1 MERKFICPV
10 CGNSKQEFIATFKF
24 VPYCTKCFCVK
35 NGLLVSLR
43 KKNASPPKKGEEKN
57 SIEDVPEETPPLS
70 QKGKKAYVPD
80 SFLRLDYE
88 LSDEQKSLSQRIID
102 NYVAGKDSL
111 LYAVCGSGKTEVSY
125 GLLDYALK
133 NGLTAGFAL
142 PRRDVVIELHQ
153 RLVKAFPSKKV
164 VAVYGGHVAEKEGD
178 IIVLTTHQLIR
189 YSNYFDVLI
198 MDEVDAFP
206 YAGNKELEDA
216 FHESLRG
223 HCLLMSAAPSTELV
237 KEFSDDNHDILMMHT
252 RFHQQPIP
260 VPRPVYIH
268 GPNKFQFL
276 NDKVDYYYKQKKP
289 LFIFVPSIPQ
299 AESLYRVLS
308 IKPARGNYVTS
319 KRPDKEAVIADFRE
333 GRYDYLVTTAILE
346 RGVTVKNLNVIVFGA
361 ANGIYDAATLVQ
373 IAGRAGR
380 KSDAPHGDVFFIA
393 DRETAAIKKAIS
405 EIRYCNTF
413 LSNLSEPD

>member
-1 MERKFICPV
+1 MEKKFICPICENDDEKLV
-10 CGNSKQEFIATFKF
+10 GLYKQ
-24 VPYCTKCFCVK
+24 VPYCTRCFKVENGFLMPNKGISNASK
-35 NGLLVSLR
+35 NPDKDGLVPFPDEMPSLR
-43 KKNASPPKKGEEKN
+43 PIPEKRKEAPASY
-57 SIEDVPEETPPLS
+57 LC
-70 QKGKKAYVPD
+70 
-80 SFLRLDYE
+80 LDYE
-88 LSDEQKSLSQRIID
+88 LSDEQKELSAKIVS
-102 NYVAGKDSL
+102 NYVSGKDTL

-125 GLLDYALK
+125 GLLDYALV
-133 NGLTAGFAL
+133 NGLKAGFAL

-153 RLVKAFPSKKV
+153 RLSKAFPRKKV
-164 VAVYGGHVAEKEGD
+164 VAVYGGHAQESEGD
-178 IIVLTTHQLIR
+178 LIILTTHQLVR
-189 YSNYFDVLI
+189 YPDYFDVLI

-216 FHESLRG
+216 FHDSLKG
-223 HCLLMSAAPSTELV
+223 HCLLMSATPSTDLV
-237 KEFSDDNHDILMMHT
+237 KEFSGPNHEILMMHT

-276 NDKVDYYYKQKKP
+276 SDKVDYYYKQRKP
-289 LFIFVPSIPQ
+289 LFIFVPSVSQ

-319 KRPDKEAVIADFRE
+319 KRPDKESVIADFRN

-393 DRETAAIKKAIS
+393 DRETSAIRKAIS

-413 LSNLSEPD
+413 LSRLSQSD